1 LDRVKS
7 FVVEWKKGDYKSYKF
22 YKDYMKKKELA
33 FLLVLVA
40 IFVAEAFYALS
51 LRTELARREE
61 QFEQA
66 VVREKEEEVL
76 TPAMI
81 RGR

>member
-1 LDRVKS
+1 
-7 FVVEWKKGDYKSYKF
+7 VVEWKKGDYKSYKF

-40 IFVAEAFYALS
+40 VFVAEFFYAVR

-66 VVREKEEEVL
+66 VAREEEEVV